1 MFIGCLYVC
10 TVGAVLLVHAT
21 SKAQHPPVPVRGEAE
36 RGGRGSKIVTV
47 TGETKRPSVPSGCAG
62 ISQM

>member
-1 MFIGCLYVC
+1 M
-10 TVGAVLLVHAT
+10 HAT

-47 TGETKRPSVPSGCAG
+47 TGETKRPSVPSGRAG